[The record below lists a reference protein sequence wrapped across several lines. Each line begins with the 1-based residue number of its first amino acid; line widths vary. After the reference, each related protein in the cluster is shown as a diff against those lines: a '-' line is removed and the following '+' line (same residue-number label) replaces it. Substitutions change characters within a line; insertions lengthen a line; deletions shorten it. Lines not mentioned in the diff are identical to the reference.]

1 MNVLNLENKTRSI
14 VKTLGNFSVL
24 EYKRD
29 ASVSS
34 YNAVTEYF
42 MAEMGVRRRQ
52 VVINMTGSNSA
63 VLQAGAM
70 QWTAGNINLATDV
83 KGVGDFMGKV
93 LKSAVTKESVIK
105 PKYSGNGILVLEP
118 TYKHIILKDVSQW
131 ESGLVIEDGMFLAS
145 DDTVNQSVSAR
156 KNVSSAVLGGEGLF
170 NLLLRGKG
178 VVALESNVPEDEL
191 IEVELENDEL
201 RIDGNMAVCWSG
213 GLSFTVEKASKSL
226 IGSAASGE
234 GFVNVYRGTGKVLM
248 SPITSSE
255 SLSQATNNVS
265 AKGDKRYEKSFG

>member
-63 VLQAGAM
+63 ILQAGAM

-131 ESGLVIEDGMFLAS
+131 ETGLVIEDGMFLAS

-201 RIDGNMAVCWSG
+201 RIDGNMTVCWSG

>member
-34 YNAVTEYF
+34 YNAMTEYF
-42 MAEMGVRRRQ
+42 MAEMGVHRRQ

-131 ESGLVIEDGMFLAS
+131 ETGLVIEDGMFLAS

>member
-63 VLQAGAM
+63 ILQAGAM

-131 ESGLVIEDGMFLAS
+131 ETGLVIEDGMFLAS

>member
-63 VLQAGAM
+63 ILQAGAM

-131 ESGLVIEDGMFLAS
+131 ETGLVIEDGMFLAS

-226 IGSAASGE
+226 SGSAASGE